1 MRAPSTVEQM
11 VVAAAREI
19 RDREV
24 VFTGTGLPMIAA
36 MLARRTH
43 APQCTLVFEAGAVD
57 PEMLHL
63 PMSVGDSRTLVGA
76 AQALGLMEAFGYLL
90 QGGRVDVGFLG
101 GAQVDRYGN
110 INATAVGDYHRPTVR
125 FSGSGGAADV
135 AALAGR
141 TVIIARHEK
150 RRFPERVEY
159 LTSPGWLTGGDS
171 RRQAGMARGGPAALV
186 TTLGL
191 IRYRPETHEPYLAS
205 FHPGHT
211 AEEVQAATGF
221 ALDLT
226 ESAETV
232 APTNEEL
239 EILRKVVDPEG
250 VFLRRRG

>member
-1 MRAPSTVEQM
+1 
-11 VVAAAREI
+11 
-19 RDREV
+19 
-24 VFTGTGLPMIAA
+24 
-36 MLARRTH
+36 
-43 APQCTLVFEAGAVD
+43 
-57 PEMLHL
+57 
-63 PMSVGDSRTLVGA
+63 
-76 AQALGLMEAFGYLL
+76 
-90 QGGRVDVGFLG
+90 
-101 GAQVDRYGN
+101 
-110 INATAVGDYHRPTVR
+110 VR